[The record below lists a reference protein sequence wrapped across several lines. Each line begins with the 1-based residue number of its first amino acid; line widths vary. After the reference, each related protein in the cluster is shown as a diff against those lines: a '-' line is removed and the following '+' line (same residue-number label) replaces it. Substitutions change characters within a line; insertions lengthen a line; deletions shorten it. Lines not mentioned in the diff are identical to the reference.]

1 MKARGDAGCLRE
13 EGERELGT
21 AATPAAAGKKVRREL
36 GLVCDA
42 AAAGKK
48 VGRELGTATGKKL
61 GKFTGRR
68 SGEASVG
75 FLTRG
80 WFESLSV
87 VRLGLDQGV
96 RE

>member
-1 MKARGDAGCLRE
+1 VGVGNGRRRQL
-13 EGERELGT
+13 
-21 AATPAAAGKKVRREL
+21 PPGKKVRREM

-42 AAAGKK
+42 AAVGKK

-61 GKFTGRR
+61 GKFTRRR

-75 FLTRG
+75 FSHTG
-80 WFESLSV
+80 WFGSLSV
-87 VRLGLDQGV
+87 VRLGLDQVV

>member
-1 MKARGDAGCLRE
+1 
-13 EGERELGT
+13 
-21 AATPAAAGKKVRREL
+21 L

-80 WFESLSV
+80 WLESLSV